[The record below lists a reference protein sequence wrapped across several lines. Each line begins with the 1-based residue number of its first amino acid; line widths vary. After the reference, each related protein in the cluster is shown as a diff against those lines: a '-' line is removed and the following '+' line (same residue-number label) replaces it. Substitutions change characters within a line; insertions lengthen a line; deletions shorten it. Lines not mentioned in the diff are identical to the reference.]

1 MYKDIDKIKN
11 ALLSMQRL
19 PWEQGVAAQAFLELG
34 DNKMV
39 ILMAKEAVLRQ
50 SEDGRLGL
58 VQDFDYVTDSAA
70 NGEAV
75 FYSAKLTRDQKLKEA
90 SDKMVSYLLEKAPRN
105 KDGTLYHRISK
116 KQIWVDSMYMAPP
129 FLSAAGYHKEA
140 VNQIIGFRKALWN
153 QEKKLFSKIW
163 DDDINNF
170 APKDLWGVGNG
181 WAAAGMTRIIRTLP
195 INMIEEK
202 KMLAGFVKELLDGCL
217 AFKRSDFLFHYVID
231 NPATFVETNLAQM
244 IAYAIFCGVAG
255 KWLEQYYLPFAQNM
269 QQAVY
274 KKVNRFGLVQGVCGA
289 PHFNRAGTAPEGQ
302 AFFLLM
308 EAAAKELQ

>member
-1 MYKDIDKIKN
+1 MYKDIDKVKN

-34 DNKMV
+34 DREMV

-50 SEDGRLGL
+50 SDDGRLGL
-58 VQDFDYVTDSAA
+58 IQDYDYVTDSAA

-75 FYSAKLTRDQKLKEA
+75 FYSAKLTGDQKLKEA
-90 SDKMVSYLLEKAPRN
+90 SDKMVSYLLEKAPQN
-105 KDGTLYHRISK
+105 KDGTLYHLISK
-116 KQIWVDSMYMAPP
+116 KQIWVDSMYMVPP
-129 FLSAAGYHKEA
+129 FLSVAGYYKEA
-140 VNQIIGFRKALWN
+140 VNQITGFRKALWN
-153 QEKKLFSKIW
+153 PKKKLFSHVW

-195 INMIEEK
+195 INMTEEK

-217 AFKRSDFLFHYVID
+217 AFKRDDCLFHNVID

-244 IAYAIFCGVAG
+244 IAYTIFRGIAG

-269 QQAVY
+269 QQAAY
-274 KKVNRFGLVQGVCGA
+274 KKVDKFGLVQGVCGA
-289 PHFNRAGTAPEGQ
+289 PHFSRPGTAPEGQ

-308 EAAAKELQ
+308 EAAAKEL